1 MKRRSAIKTLSLG
14 IGYTLSAAGM
24 ATFITSCKQD
34 GSLKEVASEWAPSFM
49 TSSESTMVEAILD
62 AMLPTTASSPGYKAV
77 SAIQM
82 FDNTLS
88 KLWKKEDQEEFKM
101 GLAQVSSRAKLEDSS
116 TSMEFSAEK
125 LDVFMKE
132 YMGELPEKEKDRRG
146 GLVWGEKEDLKP
158 EQMDDFHFFK
168 FIHNLRQLGIST
180 YFSNETIATEYLAY
194 DPVPGIYEGCTELSE
209 GQKNWSL

>member
-24 ATFITSCKQD
+24 ATFVTSCKQD
-34 GSLKEVASEWAPSFM
+34 GSLKEVAAEWAPTFM
-49 TSSESTMVEAILD
+49 TSPESTLVEAILD
-62 AMLPTTASSPGYKAV
+62 AMLPTTAGSPGYKAV

-88 KLWKKEDQEEFKM
+88 KLWKKEDQEEFKK
-101 GLAQVSSRAKLEDSS
+101 GLAQLSTRAKLDSS
-116 TSMEFSAEK
+116 TSDAFSPEQ
-125 LDVFMKE
+125 LDMFMKE
-132 YMGELPEKEKDRRG
+132 YMGELPKEEKDRRG

-158 EQMDDFHFFK
+158 EEMDDFHFFK
-168 FIHNLRQLGIST
+168 FIHNLRQVGIST

-194 DPVPGIYEGCTELSE
+194 DPVPGVYEGCTELTE